1 MATWEILD
9 APDGEVINRIIAT
22 AEFVSAQYPYYREYE
37 PPAPITPPVYTLTDL
52 QISSGGVLVQANA
65 GGNFFVTAQET
76 VTVTATL
83 SGGEAIN
90 TPLIK
95 LVLTRLADGEPTAE
109 EIYLSGSVVSGL
121 LSVSGTLPVSTSYIV
136 AGDRQ
141 NKLMDRIEAGY
152 WLEFD
157 PFYIVG

>member
-22 AEFVSAQYPYYREYE
+22 AEFVEAQFPYYREYE
-37 PPAPITPPVYTLTDL
+37 PPAPITPPAYTLTDL
-52 QISSGGVLVQANA
+52 QISIGGVMVQANA
-65 GGNFFVTAQET
+65 GVNFFVGTQDT

-109 EIYLSGSVVSGL
+109 EIYLTGSVNSGL
-121 LSVSGTLPVSTSYIV
+121 LSVSGTLPLSTSYIV
-136 AGDRQ
+136 DGDRQ
-141 NKLMDRIEAGY
+141 NNFMDRIEAGY
-152 WLEFD
+152 WLELD
-157 PFYIVG
+157 PFYLIG